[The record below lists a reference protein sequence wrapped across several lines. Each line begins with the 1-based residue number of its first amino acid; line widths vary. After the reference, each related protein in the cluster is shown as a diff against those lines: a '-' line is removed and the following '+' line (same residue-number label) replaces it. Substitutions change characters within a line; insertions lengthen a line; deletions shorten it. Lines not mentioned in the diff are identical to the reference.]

1 MAGFR
6 AQRVLLRSWEPCLQA
21 LQDIVGDAERG
32 ASFREP
38 PAGNGGKRPVVQQ
51 FETFADLFGLLR
63 ILGLAVGFD
72 HHEGETVLVRMR
84 CKPVEAPQLPTLA
97 QRDSVAK
104 APQ

>member
-1 MAGFR
+1 M
-6 AQRVLLRSWEPCLQA
+6 LRSWEPCLQA

-63 ILGLAVGFD
+63 IVGLAVGLITMKARRYSSECGANLLRL
-72 HHEGETVLVRMR
+72 HGY
-84 CKPVEAPQLPTLA
+84 LA
-97 QRDSVAK
+97 WLKDSVSK